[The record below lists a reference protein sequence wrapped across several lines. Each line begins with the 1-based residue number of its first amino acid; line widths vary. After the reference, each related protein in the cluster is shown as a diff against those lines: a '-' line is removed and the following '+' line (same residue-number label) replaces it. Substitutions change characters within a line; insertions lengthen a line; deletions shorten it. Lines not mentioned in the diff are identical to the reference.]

1 MPQVQLWSNVAT
13 FSANIGGVFPYT
25 SNNIMTVG
33 SVSSGSVLKEL
44 YLRGGD
50 GAGVTARTK
59 VIRQLTS
66 NATPNTTTTVA
77 TGGASGQKWMT
88 VVSNVGIG
96 MGQLVQGTNVPQAT
110 FVESIVGSNVYCS
123 QAMTGTVTSVTFTNP
138 GSTGTYEVNTIQT
151 RAAQNSL
158 IGNYAF
164 KPIEGFVAPANSSGR
179 ASLGDRIE
187 KSFGLGPNYNVAENA
202 KGVFTFA
209 ARPMTVPTSTAGN
222 PNGNVSLYYTKFWK
236 EIR

>member
-1 MPQVQLWSNVAT
+1 
-13 FSANIGGVFPYT
+13 
-25 SNNIMTVG
+25 
-33 SVSSGSVLKEL
+33 
-44 YLRGGD
+44 
-50 GAGVTARTK
+50 
-59 VIRQLTS
+59 
-66 NATPNTTTTVA
+66 
-77 TGGASGQKWMT
+77 MT

-151 RAAQNSL
+151 RVGQNSL

-187 KSFGLGPNYNVAENA
+187 KSFGLGPNYNAPENA
-202 KGVFTFA
+202 KGVFVFA
-209 ARPMTVPTSTAGN
+209 ARPTQTPTASAGN
-222 PNGNVSLYYTKFWK
+222 ANGNVSLWYTKFYK